1 MTSRRGTWD
10 TQEESK
16 ADSLNIYLDMKL
28 VNLIDIEMQMIS
40 YIIKSKNKI
49 KMINKCDWNCQKLL
63 SISPVNP

>member
-40 YIIKSKNKI
+40 YIIKSKK
-49 KMINKCDWNCQKLL
+49 KL
-63 SISPVNP
+63 S